1 MYGYHREKLL
11 VDHFWKLKGL
21 DDGSK
26 CYWINIDYVAYDVNL
41 MKSVPRNNNI
51 IYYDYCLL
59 FIILALFFSQLNS
72 KNTSKK
78 YRITDFKMLKCHRE
92 TTTYLTKNI
101 FMMHFYIFRK
111 S

>member
-1 MYGYHREKLL
+1 MYGYHREKLH
-11 VDHFWKLKGL
+11 VYHFWKLKGL
-21 DDGSK
+21 DNGSK

-78 YRITDFKMLKCHRE
+78 YRITDFKMLKCHRK
-92 TTTYLTKNI
+92 TYYLLKKEY
-101 FMMHFYIFRK
+101 FHYALLYF
-111 S
+111 

>member
-1 MYGYHREKLL
+1 MYGYHREKLH
-11 VDHFWKLKGL
+11 VDHLWKLKGL

-41 MKSVPRNNNI
+41 MKSVLRNNNI
-51 IYYDYCLL
+51 IYNDYCLL

-78 YRITDFKMLKCHRE
+78 YRITDFKLLKCYRE
-92 TTTYLTKNI
+92 TYYLFNKEY
-101 FMMHFYIFRK
+101 FHYALLYF
-111 S
+111 